1 MDQLI
6 GLLIFFALINIV
18 GRVLKSV
25 AAGQK
30 KSREGPKV
38 RIPEEHG
45 RDLERELTRRI
56 FGEEFAGKTAEA
68 PSRPYEAEP
77 DEESTFDEETVPW
90 PEDELEAAI
99 AAEASAPPVVLPPA
113 FDEARFEREP
123 SPFVED
129 AGELTEPGDL
139 AAVIRDQKPAIGE
152 VSVSTATPHARP
164 GIRKL
169 LAGRDRLRDA
179 IVLGTVLGPC
189 RSRENMRT
197 PRRFTP

>member
-6 GLLIFFALINIV
+6 GLLIFFAVINIV
-18 GRVLKSV
+18 GRLLKSL

-30 KSREGPKV
+30 KSGGKPKV
-38 RIPEEHG
+38 RVPEEHG

-56 FGEEFAGKTAEA
+56 FGEEFVGETAA
-68 PSRPYEAEP
+68 HPYESAGG
-77 DEESTFDEETVPW
+77 EEASFDEETVAW
-90 PEDELEAAI
+90 PEDELEASI
-99 AAEASAPPVVLPPA
+99 AAEAAVPAAVFPPA
-113 FDEARFEREP
+113 YDEARFERQP

-129 AGELTEPGDL
+129 AGKLTEPGDL

-152 VSVSTATPHARP
+152 VFVSTAAPRARL

-169 LAGRDRLRDA
+169 LAGSDRLRDA

-189 RSRENMRT
+189 RAREGMRT